1 MIQVLAE
8 IQRSMLKE
16 MNELESNER
25 IRKMLKRN
33 KKVINGL
40 FGTMTREKRK
50 SKKTI

>member
-1 MIQVLAE
+1 
-8 IQRSMLKE
+8 MLKE

-25 IRKMLKRN
+25 RKMLKRN